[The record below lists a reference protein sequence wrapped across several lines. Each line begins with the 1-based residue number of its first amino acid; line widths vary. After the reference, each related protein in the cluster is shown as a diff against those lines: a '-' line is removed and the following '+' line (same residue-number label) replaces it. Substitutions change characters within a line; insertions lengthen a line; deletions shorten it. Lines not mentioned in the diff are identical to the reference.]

1 MQKLFAGIFAL
12 IWILAATAQ
21 PDEHYCN
28 ARFGFCV
35 DVPAPLKSAG
45 EGENGDGSKFYV
57 PGKAVEV
64 IASASHYVADDAP
77 QQWLQQ
83 QKKEMHKKR
92 GQRITFEQLKKDR
105 YTVSG
110 YLADGD
116 IFYHAWRIENDIVY
130 SLYFAY
136 PRQEKTRMNA
146 VVEQMVK
153 SWETALPTEFN

>member
-21 PDEHYCN
+21 PEDRYCN

-83 QKKEMHKKR
+83 QNMSRCATSPESASSPARTTKSNGSPIKSTRR
-92 GQRITFEQLKKDR
+92 GVTSI
-105 YTVSG
+105 S
-110 YLADGD
+110 
-116 IFYHAWRIENDIVY
+116 
-130 SLYFAY
+130 S
-136 PRQEKTRMNA
+136 
-146 VVEQMVK
+146 
-153 SWETALPTEFN
+153 